1 MAAVG
6 DRVVGQVDGQVRVL
20 HILAL
25 LGRFRRG
32 RSRSSLIAAQHG
44 LDPGYQLLG
53 VEGLDHVVIGAQL
66 QSQDLIKNFALGGKH
81 DDRHLG
87 GGPQLTAHLVAVDAR
102 KHQIQQDQVRLKFR
116 EDLQG
121 FLAVIDN
128 IGFVAFFHQI
138 ERNQLCDV
146 LIIIYNQN
154 PLLFS
159 HVFILPIYL
168 NTTMVT
174 PASPSPKPPRWNSLI
189 YLSRFKCLWM
199 PARSAPVPLPC
210 TMRTCGR
217 WAM

>member
-53 VEGLDHVVIGAQL
+53 VEGLDHVVISAQL

-81 DDRHLG
+81 DDRNLG
-87 GGPQLTAHLVAVDAR
+87 GGPQLTAHLVAVDTR

-146 LIIIYNQN
+146 LIVIYNQN

-159 HVFILPIYL
+159 HVFY
-168 NTTMVT
+168 
-174 PASPSPKPPRWNSLI
+174 PPNLLEYYDGYACVAFSEAAQVE
-189 YLSRFKCLWM
+189 FFD
-199 PARSAPVPLPC
+199 VF
-210 TMRTCGR
+210 
-217 WAM
+217 